1 VNARSLTTRRA
12 TLGLLALTVVLA
24 FGLRVQGLNW
34 DDGAH
39 LNPDERYLAIVN
51 SKIAAPD
58 GLTGRGG
65 WFDTRHSRLNPLNH
79 GEDYVYGTA
88 PLFATKGLAT
98 WLHRGATTGDQPAR
112 AVVVAVD
119 AVGIPLLDDTGA
131 PRFDGAYQSHLV
143 GRLLSAVLDSLTTL
157 AVFELARLAAGR
169 GRRGR
174 AAGLA
179 AALVWATCVLA
190 IQYSHF
196 FVVEATLTF
205 ATALALVAAAHLV
218 LATTTR
224 HRTALAVAAGL
235 ATGWAGASKITGLAV
250 GLVVAGA
257 ALAHHWQRARRAG
270 LGAGLGETAV
280 AGAAALVTFR
290 VLQPYAFDGLLRLDQ
305 QWRDVMTGLQDLQSG
320 VDVPPNVQWADRSPV
335 EAVDHLVRFGLGVPA
350 TLLAVVGVVGAV
362 RARHTHPGRTGWPVA
377 AVLLGWLVV
386 VAGLFLPRFVVTM
399 RYLLPA
405 YPVLAAFAGC
415 GAVRLLTVRR
425 TAPATTSAP
434 HPGATNARAV
444 PAART
449 ALEPAARR
457 IAPVAG
463 VVLLTGSALWGLAFV
478 NGVYRNEHPRLTA
491 ARWMAEH
498 VDPDAVLTV
507 DEWDDALPF
516 AEVGSAGFTQVPL
529 RPFATQTADEVRALA
544 LTLADVDY
552 VVQTSDRAT
561 ASTTRVPG
569 RYGPIL
575 RYQRALEDGSLGF
588 EPAAR
593 FVTAPS
599 LFGLSVDD
607 RGSEEA
613 FRVYD
618 HPEVR
623 IWRRTERFDLADAL
637 AILQPD
643 RVTASVAAIP
653 RDGAANGLLLRTGA
667 ASDPGAD
674 VGGTFR
680 DTFPN
685 RLPVAPVW
693 WFLWFELTAVGALG
707 WVSRRFAALPDR
719 GIGLAKVFGPLTVA
733 VPLWALVAWGLV
745 PFSAVTAGLATVA
758 AVGGGLAVPSWR
770 AGLVDLWRHHRRA
783 LLTVEAVS
791 LVAFL
796 AVLALRSAVPDLWY
810 HPTGG
815 EKPFE
820 TAFFTSVART
830 ATLPPADPWYSG
842 GVMNYY
848 YGAWFVLSVPTRLL
862 GIVPEVA
869 LNLAL
874 ATTAS
879 LVAAVTWSLGTALTH
894 RPGAGRVRSWPGITA
909 VGAVL
914 VAGNLDAARQQIERL
929 TTALG
934 GEPAPP
940 FDWWG
945 VSRLNPPTTDIN
957 EFPAWSFLFGDP
969 HPHVMALPVLLA
981 VVTTAV
987 AALHTARAG
996 LRRDQ
1001 LALAGLLGTGIGW
1014 VRVDHTWDLPLVAGL
1029 VVLAVATGHALAP
1042 GGRRSRLRAAVVD
1055 VAVVGAVAVVVS
1067 TPYVRAGLV
1076 FDRGFTAAQVRTPLG
1091 SFLLQYGTSLLV
1103 ATAFVAY
1110 AMVRSFRSP
1119 AAPPVLRSGAGRLG
1133 VLALVV
1139 GMVLAVIGFRGP
1151 VATVG
1156 TVGAVLLTAV
1166 AARQLRHGD
1175 LARGC
1180 AAGVTAAGLALAV
1193 FPEGWTVVNDIGRQ
1207 NTVFKF
1213 GYSAW
1218 VLASVGAAALGV
1230 ALVDAARAGAAV
1242 ARARPEGRWVRRATV
1257 GGLVVAVL
1265 PALVFWPSAAPPR
1278 IEARFAP
1285 LPATLDGRAWL
1296 RHGPVVVEAN
1306 GVPPL
1311 DVTGDNAL
1319 VDWLRAHGRTGETLV
1334 EATGPSYS
1342 WVARVSVATGLPTV
1356 IGWNFHQEQQ
1366 RRTYAATV
1374 ATRREAV
1381 DDLYRSGDRE
1391 RILRVLATYRPDYVV
1406 IGSLE
1411 RALGTPEGLAALVE
1425 LAIGD
1430 TGDGGDVGLA
1440 VAFGSP
1446 GVGPDG
1452 DRTGFADASTGPGL
1466 VLRVDPPAIDRVLAD
1481 VDAARLTASP

>member
-1 VNARSLTTRRA
+1 MNARSLTTRRA
-12 TLGLLALTVVLA
+12 TLGLLALTVALA
-24 FGLRVQGLNW
+24 FGLRVQGLDW
-34 DDGAH
+34 DSGAH

-58 GLTGRGG
+58 GLTGPGG
-65 WFDTRHSRLNPLNH
+65 WFDTQRSRLNPLNH

-98 WLHRGATTGDQPAR
+98 WLHRGAATGDQPAR
-112 AVVVAVD
+112 AVVVAAD
-119 AVGIPLLDDTGA
+119 AVGIPLLDDTGT
-131 PRFDGAYQSHLV
+131 PRFDGGYQSHLV

-224 HRTALAVAAGL
+224 HRTALAVAAGV
-235 ATGWAGASKITGLAV
+235 ATGWAGASKVTGLAV
-250 GLVVAGA
+250 GLVVAAAAMAHHWGRSRRAGIGPGLGEAAVAGVA
-257 ALAHHWQRARRAG
+257 ALA
-270 LGAGLGETAV
+270 
-280 AGAAALVTFR
+280 TFR
-290 VLQPYAFDGLLRLDQ
+290 LLQPYAFDGLLRLDHR
-305 QWRDVMTGLQDLQSG
+305 WREVLTRLGDLQTG
-320 VDVPPNVQWADRSPV
+320 VDFPPNVQWADRSPV

-350 TLLAVVGVVGAV
+350 VILAAVGVLGAV
-362 RARHTHPGRTGWPVA
+362 RSRRTHPGWPVA
-377 AVLLGWLVV
+377 ALLLGWLVV
-386 VAGLFLPRFVVTM
+386 VSGLFLPRFVVSM

-415 GAVRLLTVRR
+415 GAVRLLAVRR
-425 TAPATTSAP
+425 TTERAAGSDLRAVARRLA
-434 HPGATNARAV
+434 PGAA
-444 PAART
+444 
-449 ALEPAARR
+449 
-457 IAPVAG
+457 
-463 VVLLTGSALWGLAFV
+463 VVLLAGSALWGLAFV
-478 NGVYRNEHPRLTA
+478 NGVYRNEHPRIAA
-491 ARWMAEH
+491 ARWVSEH
-498 VDPDAVLTV
+498 VDPDAVLTT

-516 AEVGSAGFTQVPL
+516 AEVGSAGFTHVPL
-529 RPFATQTADEVRALA
+529 RPFATQTPDEVRALA
-544 LTLADVDY
+544 LTLAGADY

-561 ASTTRVPG
+561 ASTSRIPG

-593 FVTAPS
+593 FLTGPS
-599 LFGLSVDD
+599 LLGLSVDD

-653 RDGAANGLLLRTGA
+653 RDGAANGLLQRTGA

-685 RLPVAPVW
+685 RLPAAPVW
-693 WFLWFELTAVGALG
+693 WFLWFQLTAVGSLG

-719 GIGLAKVFGPLTVA
+719 GIGLAKVVGPLAVA

-745 PFSAVTAGLATVA
+745 PFSAVTAGLATVV

-770 AGLVDLWRHHRRA
+770 ASIRHLWRHHRLT

-796 AVLALRSAVPDLWY
+796 AVLALRAAIPDLWY

-820 TAFFTSVART
+820 TAFFTSLART

-848 YGAWFVLSVPTRLL
+848 YGAWFVLAVPARLL

-879 LVAAVTWSLGTALTH
+879 LVAAVSWSLGTALTH
-894 RPGAGRVRSWPGITA
+894 RPGHGRVRSWPGIAA
-909 VGAVL
+909 VAAVL
-914 VAGNLDAARQQIERL
+914 VAGNLDAARQQIDRL
-929 TTALG
+929 ATALG
-934 GEPAPP
+934 GDPAPP

-969 HPHVMALPVLLA
+969 HPHVLALPVLLA
-981 VVTTAV
+981 LVTAAV

-996 LRRDQ
+996 SRRDQ
-1001 LALAGLLGTGIGW
+1001 LALAGILGVGIAW

-1029 VVLAVATGHALAP
+1029 VVLAVATGHALGP
-1042 GGRRSRLRAAVVD
+1042 GGRRRRLRVTVVD
-1055 VAVVGAVAVVVS
+1055 LVVVGTTTVVVS
-1067 TPYVRAGLV
+1067 APYVRAGLV
-1076 FDRGFTAAQVRTPLG
+1076 FDRGFTAAQVRTPIG
-1091 SFLLQYGTSLLV
+1091 AFLLQYGTPLAV
-1103 ATAFVAY
+1103 AAAFVAY
-1110 AMVRSFRSP
+1110 AAVRSLRSP

-1133 VLALVV
+1133 LLTVLV
-1139 GMVLAVIGFRGP
+1139 GLALAVIGFRGV

-1156 TVGAVLLTAV
+1156 TITAVLLTVV

-1193 FPEGWTVVNDIGRQ
+1193 FPDGWTVVNDIGRQ

-1218 VLASVGAAALGV
+1218 VLASLGAAALGV
-1230 ALVDAARAGAAV
+1230 ALVDAARPDAAGAL
-1242 ARARPEGRWVRRATV
+1242 ARARTGGRWVRRATV
-1257 GGLVVAVL
+1257 GGLAAVAL
-1265 PALVFWPSAAPPR
+1265 PALVFWPSATPAR
-1278 IEARFAP
+1278 LDARFAP
-1285 LPATLDGRAWL
+1285 LPPTLDGRAWL
-1296 RHGPVVVEAN
+1296 RQGPLVVEAN

-1311 DVTGDNAL
+1311 DVTADNAL
-1319 VDWLRAHGRTGETLV
+1319 IDWLRTHGRAGETLV

-1356 IGWNFHQEQQ
+1356 IGWNYHEEQQ

-1374 ATRREAV
+1374 GTRRAAV
-1381 DDLYRSGDRE
+1381 DDLYRTADRE

-1406 IGSLE
+1406 IGSVE
-1411 RALGTPEGLAALVE
+1411 RALGTPEGLAALEE
-1425 LAIGD
+1425 LAV
-1430 TGDGGDVGLA
+1430 DGADDGLT

-1446 GVGPDG
+1446 GGGPDG
-1452 DRTGFADASTGPGL
+1452 NETGDADESAGPGL
-1466 VLRVDPPAIDRVLAD
+1466 VLRVDPPAIDRVLAGI
-1481 VDAARLTASP
+1481 DAARLTATP

>member
-1 VNARSLTTRRA
+1 MNVRALTSRRA
-12 TLGLLALTVVLA
+12 TLGLLALLVAVA
-24 FGLRVQGLNW
+24 FALRVQGLDW

-51 SKIAAPD
+51 SKIAAPE

-112 AVVVAVD
+112 AMVVAAD
-119 AVGIPLLDDTGA
+119 AVGIPLLDDDGE

-143 GRLLSAVLDSLTTL
+143 GRLLSAVLDSLTTV
-157 AVFELARLAAGR
+157 AAFELARLTAGR

-174 AAGLA
+174 VAGLA

-190 IQYSHF
+190 IQYGHF

-205 ATALALVAAAHLV
+205 ATALALVGAAHLV
-218 LATTTR
+218 SATTTR
-224 HRTALAVAAGL
+224 HRAALAAAAGI
-235 ATGWAGASKITGLAV
+235 ATGWAGASKVTGLAV

-257 ALAHHWQRARRAG
+257 ALAHHWQRSRRAG
-270 LGAGLGETAV
+270 LGPGLGETAV
-280 AGAAALVTFR
+280 AALAALTTFR
-290 VLQPYAFDGLLRLDQ
+290 VLQPYAFDGLLRLDRR
-305 QWRDVMTGLQDLQSG
+305 WREVLDRLTELQTG
-320 VDVPPNVQWADRSPV
+320 VDFPPNVQWADRSPL
-335 EAVDHLVRFGLGVPA
+335 EAVDHLVRFGFGVPA
-350 TLLAVVGVVGAV
+350 AVLALVGVVAAV
-362 RARHTHPGRTGWPVA
+362 RSRRTHPGWPVA

-386 VAGLFLPRFVVTM
+386 VAGLFLPRFVVSM

-405 YPVLAAFAGC
+405 YPALAAFAGC

-425 TAPATTSAP
+425 APSDPTALDD
-434 HPGATNARAV
+434 GAV
-444 PAART
+444 PAPAARR

-457 IAPVAG
+457 VAPVAG
-463 VVLLTGSALWGLAFV
+463 VVLLTASALWGLAFV
-478 NGVYRNEHPRLTA
+478 DGVYRTEHPRLAA
-491 ARWMAEH
+491 ARWVSEH

-516 AEVGSAGFTQVPL
+516 AAVGSAGFTHVPL
-529 RPFATQTADEVRALA
+529 RPFATQTPDEVRSLA
-544 LTLADVDY
+544 LTLAGADY

-561 ASTTRVPG
+561 ASTSRIPG

-593 FVTAPS
+593 FVTGPS

-607 RGSEEA
+607 RGSEES

-643 RVTASVAAIP
+643 RVTAAVPAIP

-667 ASDPGAD
+667 ASDPGVA
-674 VGGTFR
+674 VGGTFD
-680 DTFPN
+680 DTFPH
-685 RLPVAPVW
+685 RLPVAPLW
-693 WFLWFELTAVGALG
+693 WFLWFELTAIGALG

-719 GIGLAKVFGPLTVA
+719 GIGLAKVLGPLAVA
-733 VPLWALVAWGLV
+733 VPLWALVAWGVL
-745 PFSAVTAGLATVA
+745 PFSAVTAGLATAA

-783 LLTVEAVS
+783 LLTVEVVS
-791 LVAFL
+791 LAAFL
-796 AVLALRSAVPDLWY
+796 AVLALRAAIPDLWY

-830 ATLPPADPWYSG
+830 RSLPPADPWYSG

-869 LNLAL
+869 LNLAV

-879 LVAAVTWSLGTALTH
+879 LVAAATWSLGTALTH
-894 RPGAGRVRSWPGITA
+894 RPGCGRVRSWPGVVA

-914 VAGNLDAARQQIERL
+914 VAGNLDAARQQVERL

-934 GEPAPP
+934 GDPAPP

-969 HPHVMALPVLLA
+969 HPHLLALPVLLTLVA
-981 VVTTAV
+981 TAL
-987 AALHTARAG
+987 AALRTARDG
-996 LRRDQ
+996 RRPDQ
-1001 LALAGLLGTGIGW
+1001 LALAALLGTGIAW
-1014 VRVDHTWDLPLVAGL
+1014 VRVDHTWDLPLAAGL
-1029 VVLAVATGHALAP
+1029 AVLAVAGGHALAA
-1042 GGRRSRLRAAVVD
+1042 GGRAQRIRAALVD
-1055 VAVVGAVAVVVS
+1055 LAVVGAVTVAVS
-1067 TPYVRAGLV
+1067 APYVRAGLV
-1076 FDRGFTAAQVRTPLG
+1076 FDRGFIASQARTPLG
-1091 SFLLQYGTSLLV
+1091 SFLLQYGAPLV
-1103 ATAFVAY
+1103 VAGAFLAH
-1110 AMVRSFRSP
+1110 AAVRSARSP
-1119 AAPPVLRSGAGRLG
+1119 AAPPVLRTGAGRLG
-1133 VLALVV
+1133 VLTLVT
-1139 GMVLAVIGFRGP
+1139 GLAVAVVGFRGP

-1156 TVGAVLLTAV
+1156 TVGAALLAAV
-1166 AARQLRHGD
+1166 AVHQLRRGD
-1175 LARGC
+1175 PARGG

-1193 FPEGWTVVNDIGRQ
+1193 FPDGWTVVNDIGRQ

-1218 VLASVGAAALGV
+1218 VLTSVGAAALAV
-1230 ALVDAARAGAAV
+1230 ALVDATRTRRPPVRRLTAAV
-1242 ARARPEGRWVRRATV
+1242 
-1257 GGLVVAVL
+1257 LVLAAL
-1265 PALVFWPSAAPPR
+1265 PALVFWPSATPPR
-1278 IEARFAP
+1278 LEARFAP
-1285 LPATLDGRAWL
+1285 LPPTLDGRAWL
-1296 RHGPVVVEAN
+1296 RQGPLVVEAN

-1311 DVTGDNAL
+1311 DVTADNAL

-1356 IGWNFHQEQQ
+1356 IGWNYHEEQQ
-1366 RRTYAATV
+1366 RRAYAATV
-1374 ATRREAV
+1374 GARRAAV

-1391 RILRVLATYRPDYVV
+1391 RILRVLAAYRPDYVV
-1406 IGSLE
+1406 IGSVE
-1411 RALGTPEGLAALVE
+1411 RVLGTPEGLAALTG
-1425 LAIGD
+1425 LA
-1430 TGDGGDVGLA
+1430 TGTDGGDDGVSVA
-1440 VAFGSP
+1440 VGSP
-1446 GVGPDG
+1446 DG
-1452 DRTGFADASTGPGL
+1452 EHGL
-1466 VLRVDPPAIDRVLAD
+1466 VLRVDPPAVDRVLARI
-1481 VDAARLTASP
+1481 DAARLTAAP